1 MPLNFLHAQKRLT
14 TLPALCWV
22 EHEGC
27 GHENLQ
33 QSQHHPDPAPVTS
46 PHKNVVFLLLY
57 LDVELRALTGLHVL
71 KASCLGQGHAEA
83 LLQADWKVTHR
94 AERPSCLHGQ
104 TCPSPPPSILGRISA
119 YSSWAATTVHATS
132 GCLSAYSP
140 GVLWR
145 AVYLPNASNQ
155 TKPPKLPMDGCYT
168 FSKEV
173 CNPSVS
179 LFFHGLTVGYL
190 VFPCIS

>member
-83 LLQADWKVTHR
+83 LLQADWKVTQSRTSFMSSWSNLSIPTTQHPGKDICLQLLGCHHCPR
-94 AERPSCLHGQ
+94 HKWLPICLFPRCSLESCLLAKRLQPNQ
-104 TCPSPPPSILGRISA
+104 T
-119 YSSWAATTVHATS
+119 TK
-132 GCLSAYSP
+132 
-140 GVLWR
+140 
-145 AVYLPNASNQ
+145 ASNGWVLHFLQ
-155 TKPPKLPMDGCYT
+155 G
-168 FSKEV
+168 
-173 CNPSVS
+173 SV
-179 LFFHGLTVGYL
+179 
-190 VFPCIS
+190 